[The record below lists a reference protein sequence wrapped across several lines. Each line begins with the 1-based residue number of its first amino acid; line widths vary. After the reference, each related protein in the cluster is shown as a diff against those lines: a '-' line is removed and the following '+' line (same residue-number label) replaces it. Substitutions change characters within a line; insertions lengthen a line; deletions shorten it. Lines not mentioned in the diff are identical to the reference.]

1 MRLLGLTDI
10 HGSIGAS
17 ILETASTVDCI
28 LAAGD
33 ITHFGGREEA
43 AAVLDALRSTG
54 KQILLVPGNC
64 DTPEAIEYFDD
75 LGINL
80 HGRIVRFGGMAI
92 AGIGGALPGPMA
104 TPNVFSDDEFQTM
117 LAGMEEGIESGEP
130 VIFVSHQPPRQTRLD
145 RVMGF
150 RHVGSQAIRDWLERT
165 NPLLCLCGHI
175 HEAAG
180 IDRLGG
186 TLLVNPGP
194 LRHGNFC
201 VIDIDEKK
209 AVTVTILP

>member
-130 VIFVSHQPPRQTRLD
+130 VIFVSHQPLGRP
-145 RVMGF
+145 
-150 RHVGSQAIRDWLERT
+150 GSTGSWGSVT
-165 NPLLCLCGHI
+165 W
-175 HEAAG
+175 EAKLSGLAG
-180 IDRLGG
+180 EDESPP
-186 TLLVNPGP
+186 VP
-194 LRHGNFC
+194 LRAH
-201 VIDIDEKK
+201 
-209 AVTVTILP
+209 P